1 MHHMKE
7 EVIGK
12 KGAIGESMES
22 MSVFL
27 PRSSLYE
34 IHRTFFKTEKRLF
47 EKEMTRCFAN
57 MFSTPEIRMR
67 SAAWEICMYVYL
79 DAFVD
84 IHRAN
89 SPDFGETWCPH
100 IIYSVLEKVYKGIRC
115 ELSEKGL
122 LTNEAAGEYLMRTEP
137 KAT

>member
-1 MHHMKE
+1 MTNRRYGRQGTPKTTTMPIPHTHK
-7 EVIGK
+7 
-12 KGAIGESMES
+12 
-22 MSVFL
+22 
-27 PRSSLYE
+27 SLQQDVVAE
-34 IHRTFFKTEKRLF
+34 FITDHRLET
-47 EKEMTRCFAN
+47 
-57 MFSTPEIRMR
+57 
-67 SAAWEICMYVYL
+67 CMYVYL

-100 IIYSVLEKVYKGIRC
+100 IIYSMLEKVYKGIRR

-122 LTNEAAGEYLMRTEP
+122 LTNEAAGEYLMRTEL